1 MKTTAVIA
9 ARTISTRAL
18 PDEFDARSPFFAR

>member
-1 MKTTAVIA
+1 VQDGNVE

-18 PDEFDARSPFFAR
+18 ESLTGYDGTGP